1 MNLNRGTARPVAM
14 LACLA
19 SLALTLAAQQ
29 SSILSVSGQQGTAK
43 VVQFQGHN
51 YVDVDGLARIVNG
64 SISFQASQ
72 IVLTLA
78 NAGPVQND
86 SPQPAG
92 FSTAFLKAGIEA
104 MARFREWHAALKTG
118 IERGVPL
125 NTGWLNTYQAQ
136 ARESLNLASAAIST
150 DSDRS
155 AYALAVNLFNNL
167 KALTD
172 KYVQLTDSQTY
183 FAPDALQSD
192 TLDQSIVACVAQW
205 PQWAPPNN
213 SLKTVHANENF
224 IYLPL
229 APVPN
234 DSSR

>member
-1 MNLNRGTARPVAM
+1 MNLNCSKARPVAM

-29 SSILSVSGQQGTAK
+29 SSVLSVSGQQGTAK

-64 SISFQASQ
+64 SISFQANQ

-78 NAGPVQND
+78 NAGAGPVQSD
-86 SPQPAG
+86 SPRPTG

-136 ARESLNLASAAIST
+136 AREALSLASAAIST

-155 AYALAVNLFNNL
+155 AYALAVSLFNNM
-167 KALTD
+167 KTLTD
-172 KYVQLTDSQTY
+172 KYVQMTNSQTY
-183 FAPDALQSD
+183 FAPDSLQSD
-192 TLDQSIVACVAQW
+192 SLDQSIVACGRAMAAMGAAKQ
-205 PQWAPPNN
+205 
-213 SLKTVHANENF
+213 F
-224 IYLPL
+224 I
-229 APVPN
+229 
-234 DSSR
+234 DDGSCQ

>member
-1 MNLNRGTARPVAM
+1 MNLNPRKTRSVVM
-14 LACLA
+14 LAGSTL
-19 SLALTLAAQQ
+19 LTLTLAAQQ
-29 SSILSVSGQQGTAK
+29 SSLLSVSGQQGTAK

-64 SISFQASQ
+64 SISFQSNQ

-78 NAGPVQND
+78 NAGAGPVQSN
-86 SPQPAG
+86 PQQPTG
-92 FSTAFLKAGIEA
+92 FSTGFLRAGIEA

-125 NTGWLNTYQAQ
+125 NTGWLNPYQAQ
-136 ARESLNLASAAIST
+136 AREALNMASAAIST

-172 KYVQLTDSQTY
+172 KYVQMTASQTY
-183 FAPDALQSD
+183 FAPDSLQSD
-192 TLDQSIVACVAQW
+192 SLDQSIVACG
-205 PQWAPPNN
+205 
-213 SLKTVHANENF
+213 HAMAAMGAAKQF
-224 IYLPL
+224 I
-229 APVPN
+229 
-234 DSSR
+234 DDGSCQ